1 MKTDAA
7 GGSPTASGELAD
19 HSRRARRILVVDD
32 ESDVLKLLTDL
43 LQIEGFAVD
52 TAKSGADALSRLEQ
66 AEYDALLVDLRM
78 PLVTGVELLDEIAR
92 RDPALSRRAIFM
104 TGDQFFGER
113 VALVT
118 RPGVPLVTKPFRAED
133 LVQAL
138 RAVLDR

>member
-1 MKTDAA
+1 MKADAA
-7 GGSPTASGELAD
+7 EGGPKIPGERLAPAPR
-19 HSRRARRILVVDD
+19 SRRILVVDD

-52 TAKSGADALSRLEQ
+52 TARTGADALDRIEHG
-66 AEYDALLVDLRM
+66 EYDALLVDLRM
-78 PLVTGVELLDEIAR
+78 PLVTGVELLDSIER

-104 TGDQFFGER
+104 TGDQYYGER

-133 LVQAL
+133 LVHAL
-138 RAVLDR
+138 RAVSSR

>member
-1 MKTDAA
+1 MKADTA
-7 GGSPTASGELAD
+7 GNCPSASGERAD
-19 HSRRARRILVVDD
+19 QARRSRRILVVDD
-32 ESDVLKLLTDL
+32 ESDVLRLLTDL

-52 TAKSGADALSRLEQ
+52 TARSSADALSRLESG
-66 AEYDALLVDLRM
+66 EYDALLVDLRM
-78 PLVTGVELLDEIAR
+78 PLVTGVELLDEIAH

-118 RPGVPLVTKPFRAED
+118 RPGIPLLTKPFRAED

-138 RAVLDR
+138 RAVFDR

>member
-7 GGSPTASGELAD
+7 GGSPRASGELAD
-19 HSRRARRILVVDD
+19 QARRARRILVVDD

-104 TGDQFFGER
+104 TGDQLFGER

>member
-1 MKTDAA
+1 MKADAA
-7 GGSPTASGELAD
+7 GNCPSGELAD
-19 HSRRARRILVVDD
+19 QARPPRRILVVDD

-43 LQIEGFAVD
+43 LQLEGFSVD
-52 TAKSGADALSRLEQ
+52 TARSGADALSRLEHG
-66 AEYDALLVDLRM
+66 EYDALLVDLRM

-104 TGDQFFGER
+104 TGDQYFGER

-118 RPGVPLVTKPFRAED
+118 RPGIPLVTKPFRAED

-138 RAVLDR
+138 RAVFDR

>member
-1 MKTDAA
+1 MKSDAA
-7 GGSPTASGELAD
+7 TGGPTASGDLAD
-19 HSRRARRILVVDD
+19 PARRSRRILVVDD

-52 TAKSGADALSRLEQ
+52 TAKSGADALSRLEH

-104 TGDQFFGER
+104 TGDQGFGER

-118 RPGVPLVTKPFRAED
+118 RPGVPLMTKPFRAED

-138 RAVLDR
+138 RAVFDR

>member
-1 MKTDAA
+1 MKTDAV
-7 GGSPTASGELAD
+7 GGSPSGSSELEDQA
-19 HSRRARRILVVDD
+19 RRSRRILVVDD

-52 TAKSGADALSRLEQ
+52 TAKSSADALRLLEQ

-104 TGDQFFGER
+104 TGDQGFGER

-118 RPGVPLVTKPFRAED
+118 RPGIPLITKPFRAED

-138 RAVLDR
+138 RGILDR